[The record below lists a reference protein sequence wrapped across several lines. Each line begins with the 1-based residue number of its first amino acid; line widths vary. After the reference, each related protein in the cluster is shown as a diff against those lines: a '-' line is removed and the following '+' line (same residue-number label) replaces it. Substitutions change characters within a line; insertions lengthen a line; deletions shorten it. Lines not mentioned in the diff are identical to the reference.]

1 MFIIVTL
8 VTVYV
13 GGSVGDKQKRHKK
26 ANASAKEV
34 RLALGARTSH
44 RKNYAIQL
52 HFKNE

>member
-13 GGSVGDKQKRHKK
+13 GGSVEDKEKRHKK